1 MTHIGTPI
9 AMPQGSYYL
18 GLFFTTVFV
27 VSCPL
32 PSSVISLPFINLNL
46 IVVETPSRSVSDC
59 SPDIW
64 QPFLFSLFLYSSY
77 ISYEYAW
84 CMHCGRGI
92 KYCQALFVIPIA
104 VTIPLV
110 PKPSMLTLSLASSSS
125 LLPTYCY
132 STLSLAGLFSFISYC
147 GRRYALGSTSHSR
160 FLVHG

>member
-77 ISYEYAW
+77 ISYEYAM
-84 CMHCGRGI
+84 MHALWQRHQVLSSTVCHSYCRGNSVGS
-92 KYCQALFVIPIA
+92 KTFYVEPRFVVLFVA
-104 VTIPLV
+104 N
-110 PKPSMLTLSLASSSS
+110 
-125 LLPTYCY
+125 LL
-132 STLSLAGLFSFISYC
+132 LFDLILGWSFLI
-147 GRRYALGSTSHSR
+147 H
-160 FLVHG
+160 FLLWA